1 MLQTGYGRVSRR
13 NRWASAV
20 MSLAVAAG
28 LSACTGSTTG
38 IYPQFNSGTAPIQ
51 AAPTGEVIGNGSVR
65 VTLLLPQS
73 ATANAGQIATV
84 FRNAAELAMND
95 FQGADI
101 QVLVKDTGGTAAGG
115 RAAAEQAISEGAEL
129 ILGPVFAPAVSGAG
143 AAARVAGVPIVAF
156 SSDASAA
163 ARGVYLLSFMP
174 QQDTARII
182 SYAAAQGRRSYVALI
197 PDNGYGAVVEAAFR
211 QAVGSAGG
219 RIVGIERYKVDPARG
234 VDSADLQAKTTKIA
248 SVAKQA
254 DAIFLPDGGGVPGF
268 IAQVLSAHGVAK
280 GKVTFLGSG
289 QWDNAQVLNEPALAG
304 GLYPAPVKG
313 GFTAFSARY
322 KAAYGVAPPRNA
334 TLAYDAT
341 RLAAG
346 LVANAGTR
354 RFSTGVLTNRDG
366 FLGVDGVFRFN
377 GNGTNDRG
385 LAVFE
390 ATGNGSRMVDQAPQ
404 AFPAGS

>member
-1 MLQTGYGRVSRR
+1 MLQSKNVQGCSRKK
-13 NRWASAV
+13 WASAV
-20 MSLAVAAG
+20 VSLMLAAG

-38 IYPQFNSGTAPIQ
+38 IYPQLNGGTPSPV
-51 AAPTGEVIGNGSVR
+51 APTGDVLGDGSVR
-65 VTLLLPQS
+65 VALLLPKS

-101 QVLVKDTGGTAAGG
+101 QVLVKDTGGTVEGG
-115 RAAAEQAISEGAEL
+115 REATQQAISEGAEL
-129 ILGPVFAPAVSGAG
+129 ILGPVFSPAVSGAG
-143 AAARVAGVPIVAF
+143 SAARVAGVPVVAF

-174 QQDTARII
+174 QQDVARVI
-182 SYAAAQGRRSYVALI
+182 SYAAAQGRNSYAALI

-211 QAVGSAGG
+211 QAVGRAGG
-219 RIVGIERYKVDPARG
+219 RIVGIERYKVDAARG
-234 VDSADLQAKTTKIA
+234 VDSTDLQAKTTKIA
-248 SVAKQA
+248 AAAKQA

-268 IAQVLSAHGVAK
+268 IAQVLSAHGVDK
-280 GKVTFLGSG
+280 DKVTYLGSG
-289 QWDNAQVLNEPALAG
+289 QWDNAQVLNEPALSG

-313 GFTAFSARY
+313 GFTAFSERY
-322 KAAYGVAPPRNA
+322 KAAYGSAPPRNA

-346 LVANAGTR
+346 LVHNAGPR

-377 GNGTNDRG
+377 RDGINERG
-385 LAVFE
+385 LAIYQ
-390 ATGNGSRMVDQAPQ
+390 ATGGGSQLVDPAPQ